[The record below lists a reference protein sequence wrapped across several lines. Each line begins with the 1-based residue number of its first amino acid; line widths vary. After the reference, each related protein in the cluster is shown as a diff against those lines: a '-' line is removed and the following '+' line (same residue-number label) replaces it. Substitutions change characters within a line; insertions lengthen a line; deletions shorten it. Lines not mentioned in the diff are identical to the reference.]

1 MKTARIVLAALV
13 IFAAGVITGGV
24 GAGLAGRLLRQ
35 RSTTLPASMNLP
47 AGTGAASTANPRGL
61 DPANSHGTNPAALP
75 AVAKPPGN
83 AQIEAMARWT
93 RELNL
98 EAAQRERIDAILQRA
113 TARLR
118 DLWAPVAPQA
128 RGEIEGARREI
139 EGILTLDQRRQWNE
153 ARRRRANARQ
163 ASPVPPSAAQP
174 GSPGDAR

>member
-24 GAGLAGRLLRQ
+24 GAGLAGRVLRQ
-35 RSTTLPASMNLP
+35 RSTPAPASMSLP
-47 AGTGAASTANPRGL
+47 AGPVAAPTNNSRGL
-61 DPANSHGTNPAALP
+61 DPANSHGTNPAAP
-75 AVAKPPGN
+75 PSVARPPGN

-113 TARLR
+113 AAHLR

-139 EGILTLDQRRQWNE
+139 EDILTLDQRRQWNE
-153 ARRRRANARQ
+153 ARRRRSNAKPTSSLPADRGQ
-163 ASPVPPSAAQP
+163 APAP
-174 GSPGDAR
+174 GGG

>member
-1 MKTARIVLAALV
+1 MKTVRIVLAALV

-24 GAGLAGRLLRQ
+24 GAGLAGRLIRQ
-35 RSTTLPASMNLP
+35 RSATVPEAMHLP
-47 AGTGAASTANPRGL
+47 AGSGATPATSPSGL
-61 DPANSHGTNPAALP
+61 DPTNVRGTNPAAPP

-139 EGILTLDQRRQWNE
+139 EDILTLDQRRQWNE
-153 ARRRRANARQ
+153 ARRRRTNAKP
-163 ASPVPPSAAQP
+163 APPPPADRGQSTAP
-174 GSPGDAR
+174 GGG